1 MTTHRSADR
10 APFRSAPDGIDATGK
25 DPSGRAPALR
35 PGRAEIGT
43 RSAARPPERRAG
55 VTLVEV
61 LLAVFIL
68 GVCLLGIMQG
78 ITACVGVFDASTF
91 VKQASNVL
99 ARGDAEHPLVI
110 QNDPEQDLA
119 VAPDGSLLDGWTY
132 ERECLEDEDEDGLF
146 LVRTRVARGSGGE
159 GSEKVY
165 ERLVWFSGAGTGSG
179 GEGAR

>member
-1 MTTHRSADR
+1 MTTRPR
-10 APFRSAPDGIDATGK
+10 T
-25 DPSGRAPALR
+25 SGRPRLR
-35 PGRAEIGT
+35 NVPEDRVGRVAM
-43 RSAARPPERRAG
+43 AG

-110 QNDPEQDLA
+110 KNNPEEDLA

-132 ERECLEDEDEDGLF
+132 ERECLEDEDEDGLY
-146 LVRTRVARGSGGE
+146 LVRTRVARGHGGE

>member
-1 MTTHRSADR
+1 MN
-10 APFRSAPDGIDATGK
+10 
-25 DPSGRAPALR
+25 
-35 PGRAEIGT
+35 AERRRIPRG
-43 RSAARPPERRAG
+43 ARAG

-68 GVCLLGIMQG
+68 GTCLLGIMQG
-78 ITACVGVFDASTF
+78 ITACVGVFDASRF

-99 ARGDAEHPLVI
+99 ARGDAEHPLYVKT
-110 QNDPEQDLA
+110 DPVEDLA

-146 LVRTRVARGSGGE
+146 LVRTRVARGRGGE
-159 GSEKVY
+159 GNEKIC
-165 ERLVWFSGAGTGSG
+165 ERLVWFSGSGSG

>member
-1 MTTHRSADR
+1 MTPTPVQRRPAGPSAV
-10 APFRSAPDGIDATGK
+10 P
-25 DPSGRAPALR
+25 PA
-35 PGRAEIGT
+35 A
-43 RSAARPPERRAG
+43 RAG

-99 ARGDAEHPLVI
+99 ARGDAEHPLVVT
-110 QNDPEQDLA
+110 NDPEEDLA

-132 ERECLEDEDEDGLF
+132 ERECLEDEDEDGLY
-146 LVRTRVARGSGGE
+146 LVRTRVARGHGGE
-159 GSEKVY
+159 GNEKVY
-165 ERLVWFSGAGTGSG
+165 ERLVWYSGAGTGGG

>member
-1 MTTHRSADR
+1 MTHRTRHPGLPPASRPA
-10 APFRSAPDGIDATGK
+10 AGAGP
-25 DPSGRAPALR
+25 APA
-35 PGRAEIGT
+35 
-43 RSAARPPERRAG
+43 RAG

-78 ITACVGVFDASTF
+78 ITACVGVFDASSF

-99 ARGDAEHPLVI
+99 ARGDAEHPLVVK
-110 QNDPEQDLA
+110 NDPVEDLA

-146 LVRTRVARGSGGE
+146 LVRTRVARGHGGE

>member
-1 MTTHRSADR
+1 MTRR
-10 APFRSAPDGIDATGK
+10 PRQAT
-25 DPSGRAPALR
+25 
-35 PGRAEIGT
+35 PGA
-43 RSAARPPERRAG
+43 RAG

-68 GVCLLGIMQG
+68 GTCLLGIMQG

-110 QNDPEQDLA
+110 QNDPVEDLA

-146 LVRTRVARGSGGE
+146 LVRTRVARGSGG
-159 GSEKVY
+159 
-165 ERLVWFSGAGTGSG
+165 
-179 GEGAR
+179 